1 MKHDRCR
8 VFCRRRAEM
17 VVDIRLF
24 PNGAVFKSY
33 YRTTLNAIKAA
44 IDAANECIK
53 LGSRGP
59 VRFLGGL
66 FSRFFDFLG
75 RFGLRLLGRFLL
87 SGLAIAFKPR
97 VQMQQFVLTQFI
109 QTRGLEFLR
118 PHRFLNAPG
127 RFFRCRLFRSALLGS
142 R

>member
-44 IDAANECIK
+44 IDAANQCIK

-87 SGLAIAFKPR
+87 SGLAIAF
-97 VQMQQFVLTQFI
+97 
-109 QTRGLEFLR
+109 
-118 PHRFLNAPG
+118 
-127 RFFRCRLFRSALLGS
+127 
-142 R
+142 